1 MFETI
6 DKLWDF
12 QKYAMF
18 GNSVMQVSLFINY
31 CKDSQT
37 FVPVNFSP
45 KKEDILWQAIF
56 WAKSHPNFLLT
67 LFPPPVIEEPSVF

>member
-18 GNSVMQVSLFINY
+18 GNSVMQVSLFH
-31 CKDSQT
+31 K
-37 FVPVNFSP
+37 
-45 KKEDILWQAIF
+45 
-56 WAKSHPNFLLT
+56 LL
-67 LFPPPVIEEPSVF
+67 